1 MAWHKRVFA
10 LVGAVVFL
18 VTSLSLTILVIWSMS
33 KESKQKKIDEGLQQA
48 LQQSQDNPTQKL
60 AGTKL
65 ADFTPIPKVAEL
77 QKIDLTPGS
86 GDEVKATDT
95 VTVHYTGALANE
107 GTIFQSSLDSG
118 QPISFGLDQV
128 IKGWTQGVPGMKV
141 GGERRLLIPAAL
153 AYGSNPPGGS
163 GIPADTDL
171 VFDIEL
177 IKID

>member
-128 IKGWTQGVPGMKV
+128 IKGWTDGLPGMKV
-141 GGERRLLIPAAL
+141 GGKRRLLIPAAL